1 MRYTADTEAMQ
12 EYSRIVGAIAQ
23 LDLQRQ
29 ELVRQLQLWEQEH
42 QVPEEPTADTTGEQ
56 ES

>member
-12 EYSRIVGAIAQ
+12 AYSRIVGAIAQ

-42 QVPEEPTADTTGEQ
+42 QVPEAEEQ
-56 ES
+56 PENQPKTD

>member
-12 EYSRIVGAIAQ
+12 AYSRIVGAIAQ

-42 QVPEEPTADTTGEQ
+42 QVPEEQPETQPETD
-56 ES
+56 

>member
-1 MRYTADTEAMQ
+1 MRYIADTEAMQ
-12 EYSRIVGAIAQ
+12 AYSRIVGAIAQ

-42 QVPEEPTADTTGEQ
+42 QVPEEPAETQPETD
-56 ES
+56 

>member
-42 QVPEEPTADTTGEQ
+42 QVPEDDTPTGEPQ
-56 ES
+56 EPA

>member
-12 EYSRIVGAIAQ
+12 AYSRIVGAIAQ

-29 ELVRQLQLWEQEH
+29 ELVRQLQLWEQKH
-42 QVPEEPTADTTGEQ
+42 QVAEPEAPAEVPQEPA
-56 ES
+56 

>member
-1 MRYTADTEAMQ
+1 MIYTADTEAMQ
-12 EYSRIVGAIAQ
+12 AYSCIVGAIAQ

-42 QVPEEPTADTTGEQ
+42 QVPEAEEQ
-56 ES
+56 PETHAETD

>member
-29 ELVRQLQLWEQEH
+29 ELVRQLQLWEQEP
-42 QVPEEPTADTTGEQ
+42 QVPEAEEAPQEPA
-56 ES
+56 

>member
-12 EYSRIVGAIAQ
+12 AYSRIVGAIAQ

-42 QVPEEPTADTTGEQ
+42 QVPEEQAETQAETD
-56 ES
+56 

>member
-1 MRYTADTEAMQ
+1 MRYEADKAGMQ

-23 LDLQRQ
+23 LALQRQ

-42 QVPEEPTADTTGEQ
+42 QVPEEQAETQAKTD
-56 ES
+56 